1 MSTKGKKAEHSRSRL
16 LDAAARIFRERGY
29 VGTTMRAIASQA
41 RVEAGSIYYHYRSKE
56 ELIGAVLDYGMT
68 ALSRAV
74 REAIGAL
81 PPGTSARQRIET
93 AVAAHL
99 AAILQIGDYT
109 LAMRRVQ
116 GQVPSTTRRRHL
128 RMRDE
133 YAEVWH
139 GLLAAAQREGALRAG
154 ADLNLARLFL
164 LGALNGTVE
173 WYRPNGKPVET
184 LANDFATMVL
194 DGLFEPELAAAA
206 RRPDGRMRRIVR
218 NNTSRSR
225 QAA

>member
-1 MSTKGKKAEHSRSRL
+1 MSTKGRKAEHSRSRL

-74 REAIGAL
+74 REAIAAL
-81 PPGTSARQRIET
+81 PPGAGARRRIET
-93 AVAAHL
+93 AIAAHL

-116 GQVPSTTRRRHL
+116 GQVPSATRRRHL

-139 GLLAAAQREGALRAG
+139 DLLAAAQREGALRART
-154 ADLNLARLFL
+154 DLNLARLFL

-173 WYRPNGKPVET
+173 WYRPNGKPVEA
-184 LANDFATMVL
+184 LASDFAAMVL
-194 DGLFEPELAAAA
+194 DGLFEPDFDTRATQ
-206 RRPDGRMRRIVR
+206 PDSRIGRMVR
-218 NNTSRSR
+218 NSPGRAR